1 MSRTNK
7 TKELLAQSLTEL
19 MVTTPL
25 EKISVNDIVEHA
37 GVGRNTFY
45 YHFEDKFD
53 LVNWY
58 FQSGA
63 TQFLVTRG
71 HYASWSTLLTDL
83 EEYLLQNKTFYVNA
97 LAYTGQ
103 NCLQEYVFHY
113 LSEMF
118 GQRLLSLVPSA
129 TERDCQ
135 FTGNFLSGAMVG
147 LLLPWV
153 RNGMPPLNQADLDH
167 GLRTLCSC
175 NLAVLLGYAA
185 AGRRCAGRFGPWLIA
200 RMDRVCGG
208 VFLALAGGLAAHLL
222 PLVETA
228 AGAVILAVAL
238 VLLARA
244 V

>member
-1 MSRTNK
+1 MEKERTRYR
-7 TKELLAQSLTEL
+7 LAEAIREL
-19 MVTTPL
+19 MQKKPL
-25 EKISVNDIVEHA
+25 DRISVREITDRC
-37 GVGRNTFY
+37 GVTRQTFY
-45 YHFEDKFD
+45 RSFRDKYD

-175 NLAVLLGYAA
+175 NLAVLLGY
-185 AGRRCAGRFGPWLIA
+185 GIDPS
-200 RMDRVCGG
+200 
-208 VFLALAGGLAAHLL
+208 
-222 PLVETA
+222 
-228 AGAVILAVAL
+228 AL
-238 VLLARA
+238 VL
-244 V
+244 

>member
-25 EKISVNDIVEHA
+25 KKISVNDIVEHA

-175 NLAVLLGYAA
+175 NLAVLLGY
-185 AGRRCAGRFGPWLIA
+185 GIDPS
-200 RMDRVCGG
+200 
-208 VFLALAGGLAAHLL
+208 
-222 PLVETA
+222 
-228 AGAVILAVAL
+228 AL
-238 VLLARA
+238 VL
-244 V
+244 

>member
-83 EEYLLQNKTFYVNA
+83 EEYLLQNKRAGLHRAELFAGICVPLLKRDVWPAATLAGAKRNRARLPVYRQLFIGCHDGPFAA
-97 LAYTGQ
+97 LGTQ
-103 NCLQEYVFHY
+103 WH
-113 LSEMF
+113 
-118 GQRLLSLVPSA
+118 
-129 TERDCQ
+129 
-135 FTGNFLSGAMVG
+135 
-147 LLLPWV
+147 
-153 RNGMPPLNQADLDH
+153 
-167 GLRTLCSC
+167 
-175 NLAVLLGYAA
+175 AA
-185 AGRRCAGRFGPWLIA
+185 AEPS
-200 RMDRVCGG
+200 
-208 VFLALAGGLAAHLL
+208 
-222 PLVETA
+222 
-228 AGAVILAVAL
+228 
-238 VLLARA
+238 
-244 V
+244 

>member
-83 EEYLLQNKTFYVNA
+83 EEYLLQNKTFLCKRAGLHRAELFAGICVPLLKRDVWPAATLAGAQRNRARLPVYRQLFIGRHGGPFAA
-97 LAYTGQ
+97 LGTQ
-103 NCLQEYVFHY
+103 WH
-113 LSEMF
+113 
-118 GQRLLSLVPSA
+118 
-129 TERDCQ
+129 
-135 FTGNFLSGAMVG
+135 
-147 LLLPWV
+147 
-153 RNGMPPLNQADLDH
+153 
-167 GLRTLCSC
+167 
-175 NLAVLLGYAA
+175 AA
-185 AGRRCAGRFGPWLIA
+185 AEPS
-200 RMDRVCGG
+200 
-208 VFLALAGGLAAHLL
+208 
-222 PLVETA
+222 
-228 AGAVILAVAL
+228 
-238 VLLARA
+238 
-244 V
+244 

>member
-1 MSRTNK
+1 MESKVQNAKKNADIAEENDGVTAEKIKFPLYVFPETMKTVDILYKSDNCSSRT
-7 TKELLAQSLTEL
+7 EF
-19 MVTTPL
+19 M
-25 EKISVNDIVEHA
+25 EKAI
-37 GVGRNTFY
+37 RFY
-45 YHFEDKFD
+45 C
-53 LVNWY
+53 
-58 FQSGA
+58 G
-63 TQFLVTRG
+63 
-71 HYASWSTLLTDL
+71 
-83 EEYLLQNKTFYVNA
+83 YLLQNKPFYVNA

-175 NLAVLLGYAA
+175 NLAVLLGY
-185 AGRRCAGRFGPWLIA
+185 GIDPS
-200 RMDRVCGG
+200 
-208 VFLALAGGLAAHLL
+208 
-222 PLVETA
+222 
-228 AGAVILAVAL
+228 AL
-238 VLLARA
+238 VL
-244 V
+244 

>member
-1 MSRTNK
+1 M
-7 TKELLAQSLTEL
+7 
-19 MVTTPL
+19 
-25 EKISVNDIVEHA
+25 EHA

-118 GQRLLSLVPSA
+118 GQRNRA
-129 TERDCQ
+129 R
-135 FTGNFLSGAMVG
+135 
-147 LLLPWV
+147 LPV
-153 RNGMPPLNQADLDH
+153 YRQLFIGRH
-167 GLRTLCSC
+167 GGPF
-175 NLAVLLGYAA
+175 AALGTQWHAA
-185 AGRRCAGRFGPWLIA
+185 AEPS
-200 RMDRVCGG
+200 
-208 VFLALAGGLAAHLL
+208 
-222 PLVETA
+222 
-228 AGAVILAVAL
+228 
-238 VLLARA
+238 
-244 V
+244 

>member
-1 MSRTNK
+1 M
-7 TKELLAQSLTEL
+7 
-19 MVTTPL
+19 
-25 EKISVNDIVEHA
+25 
-37 GVGRNTFY
+37 
-45 YHFEDKFD
+45 
-53 LVNWY
+53 NWY

-135 FTGNFLSGAMVG
+135 
-147 LLLPWV
+147 LPATFIGRHGGPFAALGTQWHAAAE
-153 RNGMPPLNQADLDH
+153 QADLDH

-175 NLAVLLGYAA
+175 NLAVLLGY
-185 AGRRCAGRFGPWLIA
+185 GIDPS
-200 RMDRVCGG
+200 
-208 VFLALAGGLAAHLL
+208 
-222 PLVETA
+222 
-228 AGAVILAVAL
+228 AL
-238 VLLARA
+238 VL
-244 V
+244 

>member
-1 MSRTNK
+1 M
-7 TKELLAQSLTEL
+7 
-19 MVTTPL
+19 
-25 EKISVNDIVEHA
+25 
-37 GVGRNTFY
+37 
-45 YHFEDKFD
+45 
-53 LVNWY
+53 
-58 FQSGA
+58 
-63 TQFLVTRG
+63 
-71 HYASWSTLLTDL
+71 
-83 EEYLLQNKTFYVNA
+83 QNKTFYVNA

-175 NLAVLLGYAA
+175 NLAVLLGY
-185 AGRRCAGRFGPWLIA
+185 GSDPS
-200 RMDRVCGG
+200 
-208 VFLALAGGLAAHLL
+208 
-222 PLVETA
+222 
-228 AGAVILAVAL
+228 AL
-238 VLLARA
+238 VL
-244 V
+244 

>member
-1 MSRTNK
+1 M
-7 TKELLAQSLTEL
+7 
-19 MVTTPL
+19 
-25 EKISVNDIVEHA
+25 
-37 GVGRNTFY
+37 
-45 YHFEDKFD
+45 
-53 LVNWY
+53 NWY

-135 FTGNFLSGAMVG
+135 FTGNFLSGAMMG

-175 NLAVLLGYAA
+175 NLAVLLGY
-185 AGRRCAGRFGPWLIA
+185 GIDPS
-200 RMDRVCGG
+200 
-208 VFLALAGGLAAHLL
+208 
-222 PLVETA
+222 
-228 AGAVILAVAL
+228 AL
-238 VLLARA
+238 VL
-244 V
+244 

>member
-118 GQRLLSLVPSA
+118 GQRLLA
-129 TERDCQ
+129 
-135 FTGNFLSGAMVG
+135 GAKRNRAR
-147 LLLPWV
+147 LPV
-153 RNGMPPLNQADLDH
+153 YRQLFIGRHDGPFCCP
-167 GLRTLCSC
+167 
-175 NLAVLLGYAA
+175 GYAMA
-185 AGRRCAGRFGPWLIA
+185 CRR
-200 RMDRVCGG
+200 
-208 VFLALAGGLAAHLL
+208 
-222 PLVETA
+222 
-228 AGAVILAVAL
+228 
-238 VLLARA
+238 
-244 V
+244 

>member
-63 TQFLVTRG
+63 TQFLVT
-71 HYASWSTLLTDL
+71 
-83 EEYLLQNKTFYVNA
+83 
-97 LAYTGQ
+97 AYTGQ

-135 FTGNFLSGAMVG
+135 FTGNFLSGAMMG

-175 NLAVLLGYAA
+175 NLAVLLGY
-185 AGRRCAGRFGPWLIA
+185 GIDPS
-200 RMDRVCGG
+200 
-208 VFLALAGGLAAHLL
+208 
-222 PLVETA
+222 
-228 AGAVILAVAL
+228 AL
-238 VLLARA
+238 VL
-244 V
+244 

>member
-1 MSRTNK
+1 MKTGKKIAVLALIFVAAAIIYFVWPLGRKEENK
-7 TKELLAQSLTEL
+7 TGVVYTAMGEAELPVVYPTALGRELA
-19 MVTTPL
+19 PL
-25 EKISVNDIVEHA
+25 FGHREDA
-37 GVGRNTFY
+37 GVGRNTLY

-135 FTGNFLSGAMVG
+135 F
-147 LLLPWV
+147 
-153 RNGMPPLNQADLDH
+153 
-167 GLRTLCSC
+167 
-175 NLAVLLGYAA
+175 
-185 AGRRCAGRFGPWLIA
+185 
-200 RMDRVCGG
+200 
-208 VFLALAGGLAAHLL
+208 
-222 PLVETA
+222 
-228 AGAVILAVAL
+228 
-238 VLLARA
+238 
-244 V
+244 

>member
-63 TQFLVTRG
+63 TQFFGNARPLRQLVHPADGSGRIP
-71 HYASWSTLLTDL
+71 
-83 EEYLLQNKTFYVNA
+83 LQNKTFYVNA

-135 FTGNFLSGAMVG
+135 FTGNFFIGRHDGPFA
-147 LLLPWV
+147 
-153 RNGMPPLNQADLDH
+153 A
-167 GLRTLCSC
+167 
-175 NLAVLLGYAA
+175 LGTQWHAA
-185 AGRRCAGRFGPWLIA
+185 AEPS
-200 RMDRVCGG
+200 
-208 VFLALAGGLAAHLL
+208 
-222 PLVETA
+222 
-228 AGAVILAVAL
+228 
-238 VLLARA
+238 
-244 V
+244 

>member
-19 MVTTPL
+19 MVTTSL

-97 LAYTGQ
+97 LAYTVCRQLFIG
-103 NCLQEYVFHY
+103 
-113 LSEMF
+113 
-118 GQRLLSLVPSA
+118 R
-129 TERDCQ
+129 
-135 FTGNFLSGAMVG
+135 
-147 LLLPWV
+147 
-153 RNGMPPLNQADLDH
+153 H
-167 GLRTLCSC
+167 GGPF
-175 NLAVLLGYAA
+175 AALGTQWHAA
-185 AGRRCAGRFGPWLIA
+185 AEPS
-200 RMDRVCGG
+200 
-208 VFLALAGGLAAHLL
+208 
-222 PLVETA
+222 
-228 AGAVILAVAL
+228 
-238 VLLARA
+238 
-244 V
+244 